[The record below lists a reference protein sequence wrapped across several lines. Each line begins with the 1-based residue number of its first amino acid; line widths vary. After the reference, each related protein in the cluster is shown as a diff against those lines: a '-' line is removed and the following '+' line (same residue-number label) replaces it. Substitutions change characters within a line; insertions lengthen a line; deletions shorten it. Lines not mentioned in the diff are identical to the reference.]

1 MAQTTSVLWSVG
13 QGLGEDAKA
22 QARQNIGAA
31 SEKLTEVVNNHTEK
45 IEANTTEI
53 GQIKVDVADIE
64 SSLLNKK
71 DKQLE
76 YYNAGVYGSGTK
88 VTLNDGKNDWLP
100 LANANNTY
108 NSYKLKFNPNYK
120 ELQLDPNKKYLC
132 VAEIRWEVGTSQDS
146 LANTIAKLDLS
157 YEAFKNKARPKMLIN
172 VDMTI
177 PGEYYQYI
185 SWLTEGLNW
194 TGIFAGLSN
203 AEGKSVDISVE
214 HFFAIEQ

>member
-1 MAQTTSVLWSVG
+1 MAQTTSVLWSVD
-13 QGLGEDAKA
+13 QGLDEVAKA
-22 QARQNIGAA
+22 QARKNIGAA
-31 SEKLTEVVNNHTEK
+31 SME
-45 IEANTTEI
+45 
-53 GQIKVDVADIE
+53 DVANIE
-64 SSLLNKK
+64 TILENKK

-76 YYNAGVYGSGTK
+76 YYNAGYSQGTK
-88 VTLNDGKNDWLP
+88 VTLKDKNNDWLP

-108 NSYKLKFNPNYK
+108 NSYKLKFNPNYI

-132 VAEIRWEVGTSQDS
+132 VAEIRWEVGTSPDC
-146 LANTIAKLDLS
+146 LANTIAILDLS

-177 PGEYYQYI
+177 PGVYYQYI
-185 SWLTEGLNW
+185 SWLTEGLKW